1 MEIKNLGEK
10 YVVTKEGNFMPSLTM
25 FGAACAMVLS
35 KEVAKKIDKAID
47 VQPLL
52 SDYKSYVSIVDDAT
66 AKSILLNS
74 LGDIEY

>member
-25 FGAACAMVLS
+25 FGAACAAVLS
-35 KEVAKKIDKAID
+35 KELVKKFDKAID

-52 SDYKSYVSIVDDAT
+52 SGYKSYVSIVDDAT
-66 AKSILLNS
+66 AKSILLSS